1 VHGAVG
7 EQREDGGADVAA
19 ACPRPTSA
27 APGAGTEAGPEVEP
41 ATAGELLAAVTSG
54 MAWMA
59 V

>member
-7 EQREDGGADVAA
+7 EQGEDGGANV
-19 ACPRPTSA
+19 
-27 APGAGTEAGPEVEP
+27 
-41 ATAGELLAAVTSG
+41 ATAGPRASSTAAGAAAESATARELVATAVSG